1 MIVCPIDGLTA
12 NAFPH
17 CLVIAGH
24 MPEQYSKQ
32 VEVILDNFSTAQQ
45 QVLSLL
51 NQYQESDLENQE
63 SKALLIEFARQYE
76 NCCER
81 TLTVG
86 HFTGSCWLVSKD
98 GERVLL
104 THHKKLERWLQLG
117 GHADGDSDLANVALR
132 EAEEESGLSDL
143 IVETEVFDLERHA
156 IPARGTEP
164 EHYHHDVR
172 FVVRATGS
180 EDFVV
185 SDESHALA
193 WRVISELQHDPD
205 AEESIRRM
213 AKKWL
218 ARS

>member
-1 MIVCPIDGLTA
+1 
-12 NAFPH
+12 
-17 CLVIAGH
+17 
-24 MPEQYSKQ
+24 
-32 VEVILDNFSTAQQ
+32 LDNFSPAQQ
-45 QVLSLL
+45 QVLNLL
-51 NQYQESDLENQE
+51 NQYVESEPENGYSTE
-63 SKALLIEFARQYE
+63 LLITFARQYK

-117 GHADGDSDLANVALR
+117 GHADGDSDLAQVALR
-132 EAEEESGLSDL
+132 EAEEESGLKDL
-143 IVETEVFDLERHA
+143 TVEPEIFDLERHA
-156 IPARGTEP
+156 IPARGMEP

-172 FVVRATGS
+172 FVVHATGS
-180 EDFVV
+180 EEYVV

-193 WRVISELQHDPD
+193 WRNISELVDD
-205 AEESIRRM
+205 IEAEESIRRM

-218 ARS
+218 KRNK